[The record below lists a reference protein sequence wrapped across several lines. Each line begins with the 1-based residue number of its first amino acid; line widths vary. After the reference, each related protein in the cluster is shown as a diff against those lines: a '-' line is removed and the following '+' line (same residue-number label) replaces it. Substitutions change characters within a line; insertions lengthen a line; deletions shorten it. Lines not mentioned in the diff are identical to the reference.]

1 MSNQNISKPSVLV
14 VEDDAFIQSILNEIL
29 SENFEVTIFTD
40 GMEGMN
46 YLQSGNVPDIILSD
60 LNIPG
65 LDGMSLLEQVRNS
78 GFFKSIPFIILSG
91 KDDIEIRIRCL
102 EAGADD
108 FLNKPFNPRELDAR
122 LKNILR
128 RMGKNK

>member
-1 MSNQNISKPSVLV
+1 MGNQNISKPSVLV
-14 VEDDAFIQSILNEIL
+14 VEDDLFIQSILNEIL

-40 GMEGMN
+40 GMEAMN
-46 YLQSGNVPDIILSD
+46 CLQSGNIPDIILSD

-65 LDGMSLLEQVRNS
+65 LDGMSFLEQVRNS

-91 KDDIEIRIRCL
+91 KGDIEIRIRSL

-108 FLNKPFNPRELDAR
+108 FLDKPFNPRELEAR

-128 RMGKNK
+128 RVGKNK

>member
-1 MSNQNISKPSVLV
+1 MGNLNITKPSVLV
-14 VEDDAFIQSILNEIL
+14 IEDDAFIQSILNEIL
-29 SENFEVTIFTD
+29 SENFHVTIFTD
-40 GMEGMN
+40 GLEGMN
-46 YLQSGNVPDIILSD
+46 YLQSGNIPDIILSD
-60 LNIPG
+60 LNVPG
-65 LDGMSLLEQVRNS
+65 LDGMSFLVQIRNS

-91 KDDIEIRIRCL
+91 KDDIENRIKCL

-128 RMGKNK
+128 RLGKNK

>member
-1 MSNQNISKPSVLV
+1 MSNPIISKPSVLV

-40 GMEGMN
+40 GMDGMN
-46 YLQSGNVPDIILSD
+46 YLQSGNIPDIILSD

-65 LDGMSLLEQVRNS
+65 LDGMSFLIQVRNS

-91 KDDIEIRIRCL
+91 KDDIENRIRCL

-108 FLNKPFNPRELDAR
+108 FINKPFNPRELDAR

>member
-1 MSNQNISKPSVLV
+1 MSNQNAIKPSVLV
-14 VEDDAFIQSILNEIL
+14 VEDDSFIQSILNEIL

-46 YLQSGNVPDIILSD
+46 YLQSGNIPDIILSD
-60 LNIPG
+60 LNVPG
-65 LDGMSLLEQVRNS
+65 LDGLSFLEQVRNS
-78 GFFKSIPFIILSG
+78 GLFKSIPFIILSG
-91 KDDIEIRIRCL
+91 KLDIENRIRCL

-108 FLNKPFNPRELDAR
+108 FLSKPFNPRELDAR

>member
-1 MSNQNISKPSVLV
+1 MTNQINSKPSVLV

-40 GMEGMN
+40 GMDALN
-46 YLQSGNVPDIILSD
+46 YLQCGNIPDIILSD

-65 LDGMSLLEQVRNS
+65 LDGMGFLEQVRNS

-91 KDDIEIRIRCL
+91 KDDIENRIRCL

>member
-1 MSNQNISKPSVLV
+1 MSNQKIAKPSVLV

-40 GMEGMN
+40 GMDGMN
-46 YLQSGNVPDIILSD
+46 YLQSGNIPDIILSD
-60 LNIPG
+60 LNVPG
-65 LDGMSLLEQVRNS
+65 LDGFSFLEQVRNS
-78 GFFKSIPFIILSG
+78 GFFKNIPFIILSG
-91 KDDIEIRIRCL
+91 KDDIENRIKCL

-108 FLNKPFNPRELDAR
+108 FINKPFNPRELDAR

-128 RMGKNK
+128 RLVKNK

>member
-1 MSNQNISKPSVLV
+1 MSNQNAIKPSVLV
-14 VEDDAFIQSILNEIL
+14 VEDDSFIQSILNEIL

-46 YLQSGNVPDIILSD
+46 YLQSGNIPDIILSD
-60 LNIPG
+60 LNVPG
-65 LDGMSLLEQVRNS
+65 LDGLSFLEQVRNS

-91 KDDIEIRIRCL
+91 KLDIENRIQCL

-108 FLNKPFNPRELDAR
+108 FLSKPFNPRELDAR

>member
-1 MSNQNISKPSVLV
+1 MSNPIKSKPSVLV

-40 GMEGMN
+40 GMDGMN
-46 YLQSGNVPDIILSD
+46 YLQSGNIPDIILSD

-65 LDGMSLLEQVRNS
+65 LDGMSFLIQVRNS

-91 KDDIEIRIRCL
+91 KDDIENRIRCL

-108 FLNKPFNPRELDAR
+108 FINKPFNPRELDAR